1 MKNTDIVDKDSPDT
15 TQPVKKNLSRRK
27 FVVLGSVALLVVAGS
42 GSAFALSSMSKK
54 DSSHDGQEDSRGEND
69 LIKGVSFNI
78 AAEGWDSKAS
88 TPVIVRISSND
99 GTDDESL
106 FHHAFN
112 PNTDDGPIEISPEAT
127 TMQLSFISPI
137 NPDGSIYKIEEVNI
151 DTPDVDHGIL
161 NIEKTASHVT
171 AENVSQTDLEEIIE
185 AISEALKTGDG
196 TLSGE
201 AGTKMLDMAT
211 NNASVVP
218 GVDADKISEKAEAG
232 KAEIKETRTSN
243 GIQEASPTKPTDSS
257 SEYSGSQTGGSPDN
271 GSTPPAQNP
280 GDSGGSQPHVHNWVP
295 QTTTVHH
302 DAETVQNP
310 RYESRE
316 VCNTCGKILEPGE
329 TWAAHVKAS
338 GYTCQSYSS
347 QLVVVGYDTVVT
359 RDAYDET
366 VVTGYVCSICGA
378 TKGA

>member
-1 MKNTDIVDKDSPDT
+1 MKNTDIVDKDSQDT
-15 TQPVKKNLSRRK
+15 PQPVKKNLSRRR

-42 GSAFALSSMSKK
+42 GSAFALSNMSKK
-54 DSSHDGQEDSRGEND
+54 DSSPDGQADSRGEND
-69 LIKGVSFNI
+69 SIKGVSFNI

-88 TPVIVRISSND
+88 TPVIVRISSKG

-127 TMQLSFISPI
+127 TVKLSFISPI
-137 NPDGSIYKIEEVNI
+137 NPDGSLYKIDEVNI
-151 DTPDVDHGIL
+151 DTPDVDQGIL
-161 NIEKTASHVT
+161 NIEKTAIHVT

-185 AISEALKTGDG
+185 AVSEAMKTGDG

-201 AGTKMLDMAT
+201 AGTRILDMAT
-211 NNASVVP
+211 TNASAAP
-218 GVDADKISEKAEAG
+218 GVDVDKISDKAEAG
-232 KAEIKETRTSN
+232 KAEIKESRASS
-243 GIQEASPTKPTDSS
+243 GIQETSPTKPTDSS
-257 SEYSGSQTGGSPDN
+257 SEYGGSQTGGSPDT

-295 QTTTVHH
+295 QRTTVHH
-302 DAETVQNP
+302 DAVTSPIE
-310 RYESRE
+310 ESRC
-316 VCNTCGKILEPGE
+316 VCNTCGHILQPGE

-347 QLVVVGYDTVVT
+347 QLVVVGYETIQK
-359 RDAYDET
+359 AYDET